1 MPIDATSQDSGRTPT
16 STRSAAGSGTG
27 IAKSGARTT
36 PWATAASMRFIAGAP
51 MNVATN
57 VLTGSSYSALGVST
71 CCSTP
76 SLSTATRSPIVIA
89 ST

>member
-1 MPIDATSQDSGRTPT
+1 
-16 STRSAAGSGTG
+16 
-27 IAKSGARTT
+27 
-36 PWATAASMRFIAGAP
+36 MRFIAGAP